1 MKTNL
6 LIFGTKNFNNSIEEI
21 KDYLE
26 FSLIYFDFNQFS
38 EDLVT
43 ASSAVIVDYQICE
56 NKNILNIINQIFN
69 KPILFL
75 GNQNSLTKCNY
86 DDITNL
92 PISITELKNKII
104 NLITSYKFNKNSS
117 IEIKNFF
124 LDKNEKKLKKKKL
137 FITITEREV
146 QLIELLFNEQNP
158 LSKNTILKKIWK
170 YADDA
175 DTHTVET
182 HIYRLRKK
190 ILDVFKDDNFIVN
203 SKLGYSIEKKK

>member
-158 LSKNTILKKIWK
+158 LSKNTILKKTWK

>member
-6 LIFGTKNFNNSIEEI
+6 LIFGTENFNNSIEEI